1 METPG
6 IERQEVEKRFSTYP
20 MLDGLTAPEVS
31 RDEEQLLDTY
41 EEVYSLERN
50 HQALSFIRTWYLQ
63 PDLDP
68 LERAL
73 APLYAPMHSVSSI
86 GNQFGT
92 KITPCFLESDIAT
105 GLERFRSIIP
115 NTVDEEMAL
124 LLTDNQYADLH
135 SQLNLHLLEV
145 NDEIHDV
152 VGPRLEAMKIA
163 DRNQFNDGIDRSLEK
178 ILQHGM
184 IISFDPEGLCELMR
198 AHDLAGEG
206 ILPIT
211 EYVKNSKVL
220 GVNGFMGSKISLA
233 IHDFMDHLWTF
244 NTIQN
249 AGILD
254 RYSDL
259 FASVGNPE
267 LTDIFKREGE
277 MVASIAFGI
286 RLFQTMPSAFGPLM
300 RSSAIETHLDELFVE
315 GKLEQRH
322 MNAYR
327 RIKSLRKGSVEW
339 QSLGFAFSNYI
350 TELDEQRRKHGKIK
364 QRDPRTR
371 KIIGELDPL
380 SPDYLSFFIDT
391 HSEIMSSKHKHRDDL
406 FRFHILLEEFFH
418 AAASGEDIGPR
429 RVLLP
434 SLRSMDFRS
443 TRLPVQRLHW
453 MRNNYGFTATRDA
466 IV

>member
-1 METPG
+1 METP
-6 IERQEVEKRFSTYP
+6 ESHRHEVARQDTAYP
-20 MLDGLTAPEVS
+20 VLDGLIEPELQQS
-31 RDEEQLLDTY
+31 DELQVDTY
-41 EEVYSLERN
+41 EEVYALERS
-50 HQALSFIRTWYLQ
+50 HRAISFIREWYLQ

-73 APLYAPMHSVSSI
+73 ASLYAPMHSVSSV

-92 KITPCFLESDIAT
+92 KLTPCFLEPDTES
-105 GLERFRSIIP
+105 GLEMFRSIIP

-124 LLTDNQYADLH
+124 LLTDEQYAELH
-135 SQLNLHLLEV
+135 SRLAEHLAGIDGEV
-145 NDEIHDV
+145 HEV
-152 VGPRLEAMKIA
+152 VNPRLEAMKVA
-163 DRNQFNDGIDRSLEK
+163 DRNQFNDGVDRSLER
-178 ILQHGM
+178 ILQEGM
-184 IISFDPEGLCELMR
+184 VISFDPARVGDLEV
-198 AHDLAGEG
+198 AHQLAGEG

-211 EYVKNSKVL
+211 EYVKNEKVL
-220 GVNGFMGSKISLA
+220 RVNGFMDSKISLA

-244 NTIQN
+244 DTIRK
-249 AGILD
+249 AGLLD
-254 RYSDL
+254 KYSEL

-300 RSSAIETHLDELFVE
+300 QSSAIETHLDDLFVAGE
-315 GKLEQRH
+315 LEQRH
-322 MNAYR
+322 MTAYR
-327 RIKSLRKGSVEW
+327 TIKSLRKGSVEW

-380 SPDYLSFFIDT
+380 SPDYLCFFIDT
-391 HSEIMSSKHKHRDDL
+391 HTEIMSSKNKHRDDL
-406 FRFHILLEEFFH
+406 FRFHILLEECLH
-418 AAASGEDIGPR
+418 ATANGEDPGPR
-429 RVLLP
+429 RILLGN
-434 SLRSMDFRS
+434 LRGIDFRS

-466 IV
+466 II